1 MPMVA
6 DSCASGDARIRDGA
20 HSDGE
25 SGLAIRTTFCA
36 PHHRR
41 HSAIGYERMMTM
53 QSKGFDRTA
62 RQLIVGLPLFMG
74 AIEYIL
80 RVALKQPGRDDF
92 FPISL
97 VASSV
102 SLNMALTLL
111 PNQFRSGFSRW
122 ATGRRITRGA
132 YREYGNL
139 RLSDW
144 LASVAILARRFV

>member
-1 MPMVA
+1 
-6 DSCASGDARIRDGA
+6 
-20 HSDGE
+20 
-25 SGLAIRTTFCA
+25 
-36 PHHRR
+36 
-41 HSAIGYERMMTM
+41 MMTM
-53 QSKGFDRTA
+53 QSKGFDTTA

-122 ATGRRITRGA
+122 ATGRRIKLVALIANMGIFASLIGLLLWLYLLVASFSDEVRGLLPMHP
-132 YREYGNL
+132 L
-139 RLSDW
+139 RDSLVYYVLTIALNEW
-144 LASVAILARRFV
+144 KAWVEKC